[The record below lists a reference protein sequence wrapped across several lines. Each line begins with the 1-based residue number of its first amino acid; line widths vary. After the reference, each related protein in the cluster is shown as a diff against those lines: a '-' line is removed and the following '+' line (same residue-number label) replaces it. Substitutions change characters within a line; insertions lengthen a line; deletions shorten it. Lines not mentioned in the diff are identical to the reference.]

1 MTVSHLERKDIYNP
15 LLKIEGQ
22 QYEAA
27 LENREISRE
36 QIQKLGFAF
45 EGKTVLIKFF
55 SPNLTGE
62 YVSRIEKKALGKLRE
77 KFEQE

>member
-45 EGKTVLIKFF
+45 EGKTVFIKFF

-62 YVSRIEKKALGKLRE
+62 YDTLFYKSRFQRMC
-77 KFEQE
+77 FSV